1 MRKLSNRL
9 KVAFTVICCI
19 GFSIL
24 FNGCKDETPPD
35 CGCESETRTTIPESV
50 SLIGQIGYKAQIDPL
65 DVYKNNT
72 FWIGFTEKNCSN
84 CIHHMIVCNEDILG
98 NEFDDIIISGE
109 AVDVKFSGN
118 LKKICELPNAWLAD
132 ETFELITLTSI
143 ERQ

>member
-1 MRKLSNRL
+1 MKA
-9 KVAFTVICCI
+9 AFTVICCI
-19 GFSIL
+19 GFSLL
-24 FNGCKDETPPD
+24 FNDCKDDETPPD

-50 SLIGQIGYKAQIDPL
+50 NLIGQIGYKTQIDPL

-109 AVDVKFSGN
+109 AVEVKFSGN
-118 LKKICELPNAWLAD
+118 LKKMCELPNAWLAD
-132 ETFELITLTSI
+132 ETFEHITLTSI